1 MPLYL
6 ESLDLDELLDP
17 IDDEDV
23 TTNVVVSDVARMKPA
38 VLAQML

>member
-23 TTNVVVSDVARMKPA
+23 AALVVVSDVAGM
-38 VLAQML
+38 

>member
-23 TTNVVVSDVARMKPA
+23 AALVVVSNVAGMKPA
-38 VLAQML
+38 VLAPF